1 MSEFRRSIELH
12 SAILSLPVTSSM
24 AKATTWETHTQS
36 NHNSLVIKGI
46 TKPIKLVIS
55 CIILLPRVLLTGF
68 LLWLGCMWLAATN
81 DFSDLVLNG
90 VALEFMMWLKNFL
103 GQASMSARSKQ
114 ELRSIIILPP
124 S

>member
-55 CIILLPRVLLTGF
+55 CIILLPRVLLTAF

-81 DFSDLVLNG
+81 NFSDLVLNG
-90 VALEFMMWLKNFL
+90 VALEFMLLIKDVICR
-103 GQASMSARSKQ
+103 AAMSARSKE
-114 ELRSIIILPP
+114 ELRSII
-124 S
+124 